1 MVLLSRLK
9 LNCDLYILTETWN
22 AVHTNLPI
30 MNNYN
35 RFSTTNNHNRSDG
48 LVIYTKTGLT
58 TIVKEVIL
66 KDASCLTIKIN
77 SNTIVIAIY
86 RSPSIKNID
95 PFLNSLDKLLKKH
108 KFYST
113 IILMGD
119 INIDIKPNNQKPD
132 SDKYLN
138 FLAMHGLLAGH
149 TFPTRFGSCLDHF
162 MVKTNNKSVTL
173 VLRAPLTD
181 HSAVISCLD
190 IVTQDSQKSRTFV
203 MNKVNYPDLLS
214 DLEMYS
220 FHDILASNDANWAAE
235 RFVGVLTNILD
246 KHTSTTLVPRRTRC
260 LKPWIT
266 PGLVRCMRNRDKM
279 HLRCKLDPNNEIIN
293 ITYRRYKN
301 FCNDLLKRL
310 KRNYERNELNK
321 CSNNLKKTWETV
333 KSIVYTSK
341 QTTIPTEL
349 LKIGATPK
357 NSVEMVNEFFAE
369 LGKRYSDKIPN
380 CNADLS
386 NKIDHKSPAKSF
398 VMLET
403 DNEEIETVIMG
414 LKNDSAMGWDGIS
427 NKLLKNCRHIL
438 IPIITHIT
446 NLSFTTGNFPDI
458 FKISIIHPI
467 HKTGAKDNI
476 DNYRPISVLP
486 ALSKILEK
494 VMNRRLL
501 SFLENEHLISDNQY
515 GFRAGK
521 STSDAVS
528 GISEYIAQNLD
539 CQNKSIG
546 MFLDKHKSRNK

>member
-1 MVLLSRLK
+1 MLTQNIRSINCNIDEFMVLLSRLK

-35 RFSTTNNHNRSDG
+35 RFSTTNNHNQSDG

-190 IVTQDSQKSRTFV
+190 I
-203 MNKVNYPDLLS
+203 
-214 DLEMYS
+214 
-220 FHDILASNDANWAAE
+220 
-235 RFVGVLTNILD
+235 
-246 KHTSTTLVPRRTRC
+246 
-260 LKPWIT
+260 
-266 PGLVRCMRNRDKM
+266 
-279 HLRCKLDPNNEIIN
+279 
-293 ITYRRYKN
+293 
-301 FCNDLLKRL
+301 
-310 KRNYERNELNK
+310 
-321 CSNNLKKTWETV
+321 
-333 KSIVYTSK
+333 
-341 QTTIPTEL
+341 
-349 LKIGATPK
+349 AT
-357 NSVEMVNEFFAE
+357 
-369 LGKRYSDKIPN
+369 
-380 CNADLS
+380 
-386 NKIDHKSPAKSF
+386 
-398 VMLET
+398 
-403 DNEEIETVIMG
+403 
-414 LKNDSAMGWDGIS
+414 
-427 NKLLKNCRHIL
+427 
-438 IPIITHIT
+438 
-446 NLSFTTGNFPDI
+446 
-458 FKISIIHPI
+458 
-467 HKTGAKDNI
+467 
-476 DNYRPISVLP
+476 
-486 ALSKILEK
+486 
-494 VMNRRLL
+494 
-501 SFLENEHLISDNQY
+501 
-515 GFRAGK
+515 
-521 STSDAVS
+521 
-528 GISEYIAQNLD
+528 
-539 CQNKSIG
+539 
-546 MFLDKHKSRNK
+546 